1 MGEVMKKY
9 VNGQYIELTP
19 EEIAALEASLPYP
32 PTPSEQRESA
42 YNTQPCVE
50 WDSELLTVTEA
61 AQKWA
66 YYAAEGSAKAD
77 ELRTLIAEAKQSI
90 REQYP
95 DSE

>member
-1 MGEVMKKY
+1 MKKY
-9 VNGQYIELTP
+9 RNGNQIALTESEL
-19 EEIAALEASLPYP
+19 AALEASLPAP
-32 PTPSEQRESA
+32 PTPSEQRETA

-50 WDSELLTVTEA
+50 WDGSMLTVTEA

-66 YYAAEGSAKAD
+66 YYAAEGNPKAD
-77 ELRTLIAEAKQSI
+77 ELTALISAAKQSI

>member
-1 MGEVMKKY
+1 MKIWID
-9 VNGQYIELTP
+9 GIIRDMTP
-19 EEIAALEASLPYP
+19 DEIAALEASMPA
-32 PTPSEQRESA
+32 PTAPAEQRESA

-50 WDSELLTVTEA
+50 WDGGLLTVTEA

-66 YYAAEGSAKAD
+66 YYAAEGSVKAD
-77 ELRTLIAEAKQSI
+77 ELRTLIAAAKQSI